1 MKSFFMSWLS
11 IWTANKKCQWY
22 QQKHV
27 IEMHKQ
33 WKYFV
38 NISFHFWVMFSWL
51 SARNKKF
58 LQYIEKLISSDI
70 RLKCYNITVIIES
83 VNNEHDAHN
92 VEADQVESNTP
103 ILKQLLGSLHQII
116 KAFVDNM
123 LEVTTDS
130 WVHAIRQ
137 LCWEIPVIV

>member
-1 MKSFFMSWLS
+1 
-11 IWTANKKCQWY
+11 
-22 QQKHV
+22 
-27 IEMHKQ
+27 
-33 WKYFV
+33 
-38 NISFHFWVMFSWL
+38 MFSWL

-58 LQYIEKLISSDI
+58 LQYIEKLIFSDI
-70 RLKCYNITVIIES
+70 LLKCYNITVIIES

-103 ILKQLLGSLHQII
+103 ILKQLLGSLYQII